1 MLSPQFCFKWITLST
16 FFGLFMVYAAR
27 LNLSGRGILRVSCF
41 SRITQITSRV
51 CLFYLSCTWRRKNV
65 SYLSIPHHSPHQTCN
80 FNHAFIFVNRSAYWH
95 DDFSSP
101 IFLHGFSFIV
111 HEIFHGNLKMF
122 HIPSCF
128 KKCFSLTL
136 KGMCV
141 HYKVFGKHRNIW
153 RREISPNLPLRVPW
167 HLKQRFETKTLWMKV
182 IILNISYWEG
192 EG

>member
-1 MLSPQFCFKWITLST
+1 MLPPQFCFKCITLST
-16 FFGLFMVYAAR
+16 FIGLFMVYAAH

-51 CLFYLSCTWRRKNV
+51 WLFYLSCIMEEEKQE
-65 SYLSIPHHSPHQTCN
+65 LSFHSSPLSPPKTVILITLSS
-80 FNHAFIFVNRSAYWH
+80 FSTVSAYWD

-111 HEIFHGNLKMF
+111 HQIFHGNVKMF

-136 KGMCV
+136 KGICV
-141 HYKVFGKHRNIW
+141 HYKVFGKHRDI
-153 RREISPNLPLRVPW
+153 
-167 HLKQRFETKTLWMKV
+167 
-182 IILNISYWEG
+182 
-192 EG
+192 